1 MKPFLFSHAD
11 RASAGARALTD
22 AELEIVSG
30 GMNSDTQVMTADPAG
45 GQVVVRDGIKNDPGS
60 VAPEVN

>member
-11 RASAGARALTD
+11 KESMGMRSLTD
-22 AELEIVSG
+22 AELMIVSG
-30 GMNSDTQVMTADPAG
+30 GTNSDTQVMTADPAG

-60 VAPEVN
+60 NAAEVS